1 MPKGDNP
8 KSAQR
13 HDGVHFVFTNYSR
26 TWGLPWSMVNILSG
40 IQFERIDLT
49 FHSKYHLQI
58 ASWLNADIMSFPLL
72 SASIL
77 SGLTM
82 HRSCYAATDF
92 VNCMCLENT
101 ASRVSSTPS
110 GGAKVMGVINH
121 NLIGFKDHP
130 LRWYSFL
137 IKVAKNLRKE
147 SPWAWGGNIQQL
159 FY

>member
-82 HRSCYAATDF
+82 HRSCS
-92 VNCMCLENT
+92 CCHRLCELH
-101 ASRVSSTPS
+101 VS
-110 GGAKVMGVINH
+110 GKHCFQGVI
-121 NLIGFKDHP
+121 HP
-130 LRWYSFL
+130 FWRCKGYGSDQ
-137 IKVAKNLRKE
+137 
-147 SPWAWGGNIQQL
+147 S
-159 FY
+159 